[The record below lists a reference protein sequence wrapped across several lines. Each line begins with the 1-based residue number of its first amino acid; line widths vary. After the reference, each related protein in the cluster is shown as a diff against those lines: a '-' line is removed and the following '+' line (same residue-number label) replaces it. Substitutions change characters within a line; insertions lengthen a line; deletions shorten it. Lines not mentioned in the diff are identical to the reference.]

1 MTSSRKRYLIWGV
14 RIAVSAIVLGII
26 FHVVPFAQVW
36 AAAQRLTPQLWLA
49 GFALFLLGHAL
60 TAAKWWMLIGHD
72 VPFSRAFRAHL
83 AGLGANLA
91 LPGVAGGDVVRAALV
106 MGETQHKGRL
116 AVGSVAD
123 RLIDTASLALVALVG
138 AWAAFHADGRRAGMT
153 LAALGVAIIG
163 GVYLLRALTPR
174 IEVWAHKL
182 SHGGKI
188 SVLLS
193 KMIRIVAELSRQPGL
208 LLGCLALSLVVQCLF
223 VLINIAFAL
232 AIGVMVPAAA
242 WFYAWAGAKII
253 AIAPISLGGLG
264 VREASM
270 AALLK
275 PFGADYGAVIAVGLI
290 WQTVLYASG
299 ILGII
304 IQSGFS
310 AIPRKGDDSAAPSDQ
325 DPHPHI
331 G

>member
-1 MTSSRKRYLIWGV
+1 MSPSRKRTLIWGV

-36 AAAQRLTPQLWLA
+36 AAAKRLTPQLWLA
-49 GFALFLLGHAL
+49 GFALFLLGHAM

-106 MGETQHKGRL
+106 MGDTQHKGRL

-123 RLIDTASLALVALVG
+123 RLIDTASLGLVALMG
-138 AWAAFHADGRRAGMT
+138 AWFAFNTDGDTAGLT
-153 LAALGVAIIG
+153 LAALAIAIVG

-174 IEVWAHKL
+174 IEIWAHAL

-188 SVLLS
+188 AVILS
-193 KMIRIVAELSRQPGL
+193 KMIRIIAELSRQPGL
-208 LLGCLALSLVVQCLF
+208 LLGCFALSIVVQCLF

-232 AIGVMVPAAA
+232 AIGVMIPAAA

-299 ILGII
+299 ILGIL
-304 IQSGFS
+304 IQSGF
-310 AIPRKGDDSAAPSDQ
+310 AAVPRKAGASSRPQPD
-325 DPHPHI
+325 I

>member
-1 MTSSRKRYLIWGV
+1 MSPSRKRYIIWCV

-26 FHVVPFAQVW
+26 FYVVPFREVW
-36 AAAQRLTPQLWLA
+36 TAAKRLTPQLWLA

-116 AVGSVAD
+116 AVGSLVD
-123 RLIDTASLALVALVG
+123 RLIDTASLGLVALGG
-138 AWAAFHADGRRAGMT
+138 AWLAFNTDGHTALLT
-153 LAALGVAIIG
+153 LGLVGGAIVG
-163 GVYLLRALTPR
+163 GVFLMRALVPQ
-174 IEVWAHKL
+174 IEIGAHKL
-182 SHGGKI
+182 SQRGKI
-188 SVLLS
+188 GTLAS
-193 KMIRIVAELSRQPGL
+193 KFIRVIAEMSRQPGL
-208 LLGCLALSLVVQCLF
+208 LLGCLALSLGVQCLF

-232 AIGVMVPAAA
+232 AIGVMIPAAA

-253 AIAPISLGGLG
+253 AILPISLGGLG

-299 ILGII
+299 ILGIL

-310 AIPRKGDDSAAPSDQ
+310 AIPRKGDDSAASSDQ
-325 DPHPHI
+325 DTHPRI

>member
-1 MTSSRKRYLIWGV
+1 MSVSRKRYSVWGA
-14 RIAVSAIVLGII
+14 RIAVSAVVLGII
-26 FHVVPFAQVW
+26 FYVVPFHEVMQ
-36 AAAQRLTPQLWLA
+36 AARRLTPQLWLA
-49 GFALFLLGHAL
+49 GFALFLIGHAL

-72 VPFSRAFRAHL
+72 VPFARAFRAHL

-106 MGETQHKGRL
+106 MGDTRDKGRL
-116 AVGSVAD
+116 AVGSLVD

-138 AWAAFHADGRRAGMT
+138 GWLAFHTDGRTAGLVLGGIALIIVLKVAALRLFAARIKV
-153 LAALGVAIIG
+153 LAAHIA
-163 GVYLLRALTPR
+163 T
-174 IEVWAHKL
+174 K
-182 SHGGKI
+182 GKI
-188 SVLLS
+188 GRVLATIISALAD
-193 KMIRIVAELSRQPGL
+193 MGRQPWL
-208 LLGCLALSLVVQCLF
+208 LLGCLALSLLVQCLF

-232 AIGVMVPAAA
+232 AIGIMIPAAA

-253 AIAPISLGGLG
+253 AILPISLGGLG

-299 ILGII
+299 ILGIL
-304 IQSGFS
+304 IQSGLS
-310 AIPRKGDDSAAPSDQ
+310 AIPRKADTSSADT
-325 DPHPHI
+325 DPQPHI

>member
-1 MTSSRKRYLIWGV
+1 MSPSRKRYIIWCV

-26 FHVVPFAQVW
+26 FYVVPFREVW

-138 AWAAFHADGRRAGMT
+138 AWAAFHADGRTAGLT
-153 LAALGVAIIG
+153 LTALAIAIAG

-174 IEVWAHKL
+174 IEISAHKM
-182 SHGGKI
+182 SHGGK
-188 SVLLS
+188 VAVMLS
-193 KMIRIVAELSRQPGL
+193 KMIRIIAELSRQPGL
-208 LLGCLALSLVVQCLF
+208 LLGCLALSIAVQCLF

-232 AIGVMVPAAA
+232 AIGVMIPAAA

-270 AALLK
+270 AALLD
-275 PFGADYGAVIAVGLI
+275 PFGADYGAVIAIGLI

-299 ILGII
+299 ILGIL
-304 IQSGFS
+304 IQSGFA
-310 AIPRKGDDSAAPSDQ
+310 AIPPKAEDKAAPSDQ
-325 DPHPHI
+325 DPHPRI